1 MTRPVGASAKELFSG
16 RMPDGGYVRFFIK
29 RNQFMKTIR
38 NLVSIILSVFLAV
51 GTGILFSGCA
61 DSEKDL
67 TILVYNKT
75 DNRLIA
81 KFPPDI
87 DKLEYSICYS
97 GEEIFLRIRYR
108 LADSEVIHDQY
119 ESPTSSDWFDSVWLY
134 EDNDG
139 NQDGGIRSIKDK
151 GRYHISI
158 HSFTGCEIWNPRS
171 VELIMHVI

>member
-1 MTRPVGASAKELFSG
+1 M
-16 RMPDGGYVRFFIK
+16 
-29 RNQFMKTIR
+29 
-38 NLVSIILSVFLAV
+38 VSIILSVFLAV

-139 NQDGGIRSIKDK
+139 NQDGGIISIKDK

>member
-1 MTRPVGASAKELFSG
+1 
-16 RMPDGGYVRFFIK
+16 
-29 RNQFMKTIR
+29 MKGVR
-38 NLVSIILSVFLAV
+38 NLVSIILSVFMAV
-51 GTGILFSGCA
+51 GAGILFSGCT

-67 TILVYNKT
+67 TILVYDKA
-75 DNRLIA
+75 DDRLIA

-158 HSFTGCEIWNPRS
+158 YSFTGCEIWNPRS
-171 VELIMHVI
+171 VELIMHVV